1 MTHLLSLSIHF
12 ILGLL
17 LPLCEGDLISKGK
30 MDFSFKEFKGAS
42 RTANDIDA
50 IERVFAK
57 GTLRI

>member
-17 LPLCEGDLISKGK
+17 PLLFEGDLISKGK
-30 MDFSFKEFKGAS
+30 MDFSVKEFKGAS

-50 IERVFAK
+50 IERVFAEHA
-57 GTLRI
+57 